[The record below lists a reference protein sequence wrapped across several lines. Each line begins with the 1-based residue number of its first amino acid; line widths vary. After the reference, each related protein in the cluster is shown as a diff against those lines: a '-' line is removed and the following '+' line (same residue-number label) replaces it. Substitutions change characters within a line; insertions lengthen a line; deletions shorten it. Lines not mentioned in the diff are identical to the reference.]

1 MNLRRGREDDR
12 HRRYLKIK
20 KIKKGLEIYP
30 MGVYNGFRIKKVM
43 SAVADG
49 YKDGSAAG
57 VTAESGKETGRWRKI
72 NAVVIRQRSVRRK
85 NTRT

>member
-30 MGVYNGFRIKKVM
+30 MGVYNKHWIRKTVSVWQMNYGRPFLPWQMDIRM
-43 SAVADG
+43 
-49 YKDGSAAG
+49 KDGSAAG
-57 VTAESGKETGRWRKI
+57 DG
-72 NAVVIRQRSVRRK
+72 
-85 NTRT
+85 